1 MNFVCWNVF
10 ILQKLNF
17 NDGHRYEIETHAR
30 QVVFFRIKLVEQ
42 RSVAVKVL
50 FQIDIIFH
58 LKNCVGQPLLSV
70 FRYTVCLGRLT
81 VFVGHFLTQFLFL

>member
-1 MNFVCWNVF
+1 MNVF

-17 NDGHRYEIETHAR
+17 NDGHRYAIETHAR

-58 LKNCVGQPLLSV
+58 LKNCSGQPVFSV
-70 FRYTVCLGRLT
+70 SGALYAWGV
-81 VFVGHFLTQFLFL
+81 